1 MRKGQKVSEE
11 SKKKI
16 SEKLKGRRCSIKSEF
31 ARGHKSWNTGTIGLM
46 KANKTSFK
54 KGNIPANYMGGM
66 KICKDGIYKIIE
78 GEYKYKN
85 KNKKIKCHKYENLAR
100 VRYREHYG
108 DFDKKLIVFHKDGDC
123 FNNQIENLE
132 LITRAEN
139 LRRNQK
145 PKKRFCKICKKEF
158 QAIKGT
164 LTCSKKCSKENVNML
179 NRSKKYREKYREQ
192 RKEWNR
198 KYKQKLK
205 TKHLNSIN
213 M

>member
-132 LITRAEN
+132 LITRGEN
-139 LRRNQK
+139 LKRNQYRHK
-145 PKKRFCKICKKEF
+145 KNCVICGKEFLARVKRSKTCGKECNYEYGKLLTKKRQPYYRAVKKLLF
-158 QAIKGT
+158 D
-164 LTCSKKCSKENVNML
+164 S
-179 NRSKKYREKYREQ
+179 EKTQ
-192 RKEWNR
+192 P
-198 KYKQKLK
+198 
-205 TKHLNSIN
+205 KHLNSIN
-213 M
+213 IINK